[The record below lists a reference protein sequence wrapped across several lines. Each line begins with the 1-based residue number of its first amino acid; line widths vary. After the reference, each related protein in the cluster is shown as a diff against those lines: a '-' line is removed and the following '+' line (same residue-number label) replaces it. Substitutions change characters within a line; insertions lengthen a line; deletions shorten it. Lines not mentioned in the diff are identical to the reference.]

1 MEVVVTAG
9 AIKRAKLQSQCHHQH
24 QHLLNFNQ
32 TINLSVSDQ
41 MHPVS
46 ILREKIKRNIHTY
59 RKLMKNAL
67 GETQTLRAGCSK
79 AELKIFA
86 PPQTLFPGTQN

>member
-1 MEVVVTAG
+1 MEVVVTTG

-46 ILREKIKRNIHTY
+46 ILREKNKKKYTY
-59 RKLMKNAL
+59 IPEINEKCARGDANAARWL
-67 GETQTLRAGCSK
+67 
-79 AELKIFA
+79 
-86 PPQTLFPGTQN
+86 